1 MNSGIIRNALICDGT
16 GSEPFRGDLRFEHG
30 TISEIGT
37 NLSGD
42 LPVYS
47 AENLILSPGFID
59 IHAHSDLSLAV
70 EPSAFGK
77 ISQGITTEISGNCG
91 LSPFPI
97 LSDKVKKHLEK
108 TYRKYNIPITWTDY
122 DGYISAIEQR
132 KPAVNFASFCGYNT
146 LRANF
151 TGYESTPFPVEKIEK
166 MRDLLSKILEQGAVG
181 LSTGLLYVP
190 GNFATTEELQLAA
203 SALKG
208 TGKPIS
214 THLRSEGDKLIEAV
228 QEAIMIAQAA
238 DNRLQISHLKTAL
251 PRNWHK
257 ITELLQTIRTAR
269 NNGNVIHADR
279 YPYTHAQTSLSV
291 VLPPPWDVMTDA
303 AIMEDLNK
311 YPEKQQLLTA
321 ALKKNPPAWERIILC
336 STAYK
341 PAAEFCGESYLK
353 ICEFLQITPEEL
365 CTKMMVA
372 DAPGTMA
379 AFGGLSQDNLNMIL
393 AEPYVCCGSD
403 ETARP
408 EDDSLGISHPRGF
421 GSFPR
426 FYRMVAEEKG
436 IAEAIR
442 KMTSLPAEICNL
454 SDRGLLKPGY
464 SADMVLFHP
473 NEFKDNAT
481 FKDPH
486 AKASGIRSVFVNG
499 VLSFHGG
506 KLLQRVGKGLKIK
519 RS

>member
-1 MNSGIIRNALICDGT
+1 MKIKNGLVFCADHHMRERDLCFENGIITDV
-16 GSEPFRGDLRFEHG
+16 
-30 TISEIGT
+30 GT
-37 NLSGD
+37 NLDGD
-42 LPVYS
+42 FPVYS
-47 AENLILSPGFID
+47 AENLILAPGFID
-59 IHAHSDLSLAV
+59 IHAHSDLSLAA

-97 LSDKVKKHLEK
+97 LSDEVKKHLEK
-108 TYRKYNIPITWTDY
+108 TDKKYNIPITWSDY
-122 DGYISAIEQR
+122 DGYIPAIEQR
-132 KPAVNFASFCGYNT
+132 NPAVNFASFCGYNT

-151 TGYESTPFPVEKIEK
+151 TGYENAPFPAEKIQK
-166 MRDLLSKILEQGAVG
+166 MRDLLSDILNQGAVG

-190 GNFATTEELQLAA
+190 GNFATTTELQLAA

-214 THLRSEGDKLIEAV
+214 THLRSEGDKLLESV
-228 QEAIMIAQAA
+228 EEAIKIAEAA

-257 ITELLQTIRTAR
+257 ITELLQTIRNAR
-269 NNGNVIHADR
+269 KNGIVIHADR

-311 YPEKQQLLTA
+311 YPEKQNILTA
-321 ALKKNPPAWERIILC
+321 ALKENHPAWERIILC
-336 STAYK
+336 TTAYK
-341 PAAEFCGESYLK
+341 PAAEFSGEPYLK
-353 ICEFLQITPEEL
+353 ICELLQTTPEEL
-365 CTKMMVA
+365 CTKLMVS

-379 AFGGLSQDNLNMIL
+379 AFGGLSQDNLNLIL

-408 EDDSLGISHPRGF
+408 EDDSLGVSHPRGF

-426 FYRMVAEEKG
+426 FFRMVSEKQG
-436 IAEAIR
+436 IAEAVR
-442 KMTSLPAEICNL
+442 KMTSLPAQICNL
-454 SDRGLLKPGY
+454 SDRGILKPGY
-464 SADMVLFHP
+464 AADMVLFHP
-473 NEFKDNAT
+473 DEFKDNAT
-481 FKDPH
+481 FKTPH

-499 VLSFHGG
+499 VLSFHNGE
-506 KLLQRVGKGLKIK
+506 LLRRAGKGLKI
-519 RS
+519 R